1 MGSLSL
7 LFLANVFLIFSLES
21 FFQKESLLD
30 LKNQSKPLIE
40 QLPQDLTKIELLL
53 KSLKD
58 SHYRISVIDTRGN
71 VLYDSLKQD
80 LENHIKREE
89 VQNALLNGESTSIRY
104 SDTLGAKT
112 LYYAVFLKER
122 ELILRI
128 AKEQK
133 YIKALVFKL
142 LPYFFLEFFLALLL
156 CFLLARVLTKA
167 ILKPILKVD
176 LEHLKKDSLYFE
188 LHSFVKKIKSQNKVI
203 KTQLKHLRQ
212 KQQEMLLLAENM
224 SDGLI
229 LLNQHGDILSTNKSV
244 QKYFKNLNSHTII
257 YALEESH
264 FLKTLLNLLKDFK
277 KHKKQTSKTLQMQ
290 LSSFECEVIFTP
302 IFVKH
307 KCKGMVIIIRDITQ
321 TKLAQ
326 NLRKEFSANVTHELK
341 TPLTSILASSEM
353 LKNNLVKKE
362 DIPNFIDKI
371 LAESTRLLAM
381 IDEILKLSFFDEGGG
396 ETLQKQKI
404 ALHSSILKVAERLK
418 LIAAQYEVE
427 IILDLQE
434 CHILGEKSL
443 IENLIF
449 NLMDNAIKY
458 NIKGGFV
465 KVSLQDLG
473 EKIRLS
479 IQDSGIGIPQ
489 HLHQRIFER
498 FFCVDKSRSKKLG
511 GTGLG
516 LSIVQSAL
524 SYHQASLEVKSE
536 VGKGSEFIIIFS
548 KT

>member
-1 MGSLSL
+1 MQRRIFFSIFIGSLSL
-7 LFLANVFLIFSLES
+7 LFLANLFLIFSLES

-30 LKNQSKPLIE
+30 LKNQSKHLIE
-40 QLPQDLTKIELLL
+40 QLPQDLTKIESLLQ
-53 KSLKD
+53 SLKD
-58 SHYRISVIDTRGN
+58 SHYRISIMDKRGN
-71 VLYDSLKQD
+71 VLYDSLKKD

-89 VQNALLNGESTSIRY
+89 IQNALLNGESTSIRY

-133 YIKALVFKL
+133 HIKALVSKL

-156 CFLLARVLTKA
+156 CFLLARFLTKA

-244 QKYFKNLNSHTII
+244 QKYFKNLSSHTII
-257 YALEESH
+257 YGLEETY
-264 FLKTLLNLLKDFK
+264 FLQTLLNLLKGFK
-277 KHKKQTSKTLQMQ
+277 KNKGGESKTLQMQ
-290 LSSFECEVIFTP
+290 LSNFECEVIFTP
-302 IFVKH
+302 IFAKN
-307 KCKGMVIIIRDITQ
+307 KCKGMVIVVRDITQ
-321 TKLAQ
+321 AKLAQ

-362 DIPNFIDKI
+362 DIPSFLDKI
-371 LAESTRLLAM
+371 FAESTRLLGM
-381 IDEILKLSFFDEGGG
+381 IDEILKLSFFDEGG
-396 ETLQKQKI
+396 EENLQKQKI
-404 ALHSSILKVAERLK
+404 SLKSSVLRVVERLK
-418 LIAAQYEVE
+418 LIATQYEVQ
-427 IILDLQE
+427 IIVNLEE
-434 CHILGEKSL
+434 CFILGEKSL
-443 IENLIF
+443 VENLIF
-449 NLMDNAIKY
+449 NLIDNAIKY
-458 NIKGGFV
+458 NFKGGF
-465 KVSLQDLG
+465 
-473 EKIRLS
+473 
-479 IQDSGIGIPQ
+479 
-489 HLHQRIFER
+489 
-498 FFCVDKSRSKKLG
+498 
-511 GTGLG
+511 
-516 LSIVQSAL
+516 
-524 SYHQASLEVKSE
+524 
-536 VGKGSEFIIIFS
+536 
-548 KT
+548 